1 MQDTYRNRLRL
12 YRQTIAANSAQTF
25 PSFGRDAGGMKYHF
39 HETDEILLVRSGHIT
54 ILTPNVYVTHR
65 GACLIFYKNHI
76 PHTQINRLDVDY
88 DRYYFSMEHREIF
101 SFLQGAL
108 PLSSVFHREAALI
121 PLDKESLTRLCRC
134 LENLEELLDAPVKEA
149 NRRIRL
155 LLEYFFAEANE
166 AARVTE
172 PLTNALPDRYLG
184 EVLGYISDHI
194 TEKITIS
201 RLTERFGVGKTKLCR
216 DFLRYL
222 SVPVETY
229 IMDEKMNAVQIA
241 LEGGSTVEEAADR
254 FGFTDSSHLIRTFRQ
269 YRGTTPARYKRR
281 FLESVE
287 KR

>member
-1 MQDTYRNRLRL
+1 MQERYRNRLRL
-12 YRQTIAANSAQTF
+12 YRQTITANS
-25 PSFGRDAGGMKYHF
+25 PGIPCSFRRDTGEMKYHF

-54 ILTPNVYVTHR
+54 ILTPNVYITHR

-76 PHTQINRLDVDY
+76 PHTQINRPDTDY
-88 DRYYFSMEHREIF
+88 DRYYFNMEHREIF
-101 SFLQGAL
+101 SLLQGIL
-108 PLSSVFHREAALI
+108 PLSSVFHREAVLI
-121 PLDKESLTRLCRC
+121 PLDEEALPRLWRC
-134 LENLEELLDAPVKEA
+134 LENLAELPDAPAGEA
-149 NRRIRL
+149 DRRIRL
-155 LLEYFFAEANE
+155 LLEYFFVEVNE

-194 TEKITIS
+194 TEKITLS
-201 RLTERFGVGKTKLCR
+201 SLTERFGVGKTKLCR

-222 SVPVETY
+222 SVPVESY

-241 LEGGSTVEEAADR
+241 LEGGSTVEEAAAR